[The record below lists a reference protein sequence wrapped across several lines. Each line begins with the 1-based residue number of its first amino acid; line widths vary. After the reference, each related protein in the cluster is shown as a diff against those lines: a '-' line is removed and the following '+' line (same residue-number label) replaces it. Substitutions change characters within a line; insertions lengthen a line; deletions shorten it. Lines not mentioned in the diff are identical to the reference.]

1 MNSYIE
7 IVIIIPVLV
16 LCYQFYSFSIKS
28 EGVKLQNRSR
38 LLGIVLMTLGVTAL
52 TYRTIAF
59 AFFGLILIMF
69 GFRLM
74 AKGLDRLNK
83 KIFIDQCEDDK

>member
-1 MNSYIE
+1 MSSYIE
-7 IVIIIPVLV
+7 IMIILLFLV
-16 LCYQFYSFSIKS
+16 LSYQFYSFSVKS

-52 TYRTIAF
+52 AYRSVPF
-59 AFFGLILIMF
+59 AFFGLILMMF
-69 GFRLM
+69 GFRLI

-83 KIFIDQCEDDK
+83 KVFIDQCEEDR

>member
-1 MNSYIE
+1 MSSYIE
-7 IVIIIPVLV
+7 IMIIIPVLV
-16 LCYQFYSFSIKS
+16 LCYQFYSFSVKS

-52 TYRTIAF
+52 AYRTVSF

-83 KIFIDQCEDDK
+83 KVFIDQCEDDK